1 MTRLNNGIYEPEF
14 RIVMVFPMFVIGG
27 IGLFGFALTSGEL
40 LSGKYHWSVPLTFF
54 AFEVAGMVIGAVASS
69 LYIVDAYR
77 DLAIEGF
84 TCMAIFKNFLGFGLT
99 FSAYDWIIA
108 SGPRH
113 VMLAISIVQ
122 VVVCA
127 TSIPMYIYGKRVR
140 AFYHKHDLLKW
151 NKRIGRGSRT

>member
-1 MTRLNNGIYEPEF
+1 M
-14 RIVMVFPMFVIGG
+14 G
-27 IGLFGFALTSGEL
+27 IG
-40 LSGKYHWSVPLTFF
+40 
-54 AFEVAGMVIGAVASS
+54 
-69 LYIVDAYR
+69 

-127 TSIPMYIYGKRVR
+127 TSIPMCMSEPHANHSWSLLTVYEDIYGKRVR